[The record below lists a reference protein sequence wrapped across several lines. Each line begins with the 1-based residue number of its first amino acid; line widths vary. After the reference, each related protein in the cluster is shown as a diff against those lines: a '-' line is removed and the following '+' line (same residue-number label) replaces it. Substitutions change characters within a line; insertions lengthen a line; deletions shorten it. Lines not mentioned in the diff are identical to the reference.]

1 MKKGQLI
8 QEMLLELSKTNAD
21 IQAIRSRLE
30 GATLTDDQ
38 QILRN
43 YRYLIEA
50 KGQKVELEKMLVEEY
65 TVEFSLTQLWEDIKK
80 AN

>member
-1 MKKGQLI
+1 MQKGQLI
-8 QEMLLELSKTNAD
+8 QEMLIELSKTNKD
-21 IQAIRSRLE
+21 IQSLRARLE
-30 GATLTDDQ
+30 GGSLNDDQ

-50 KGQKVELEKMLVEEY
+50 KAQRAELEKMLVEEY
-65 TVEFSLTQLWEDIKK
+65 SVEFSLIKLWEDIKK